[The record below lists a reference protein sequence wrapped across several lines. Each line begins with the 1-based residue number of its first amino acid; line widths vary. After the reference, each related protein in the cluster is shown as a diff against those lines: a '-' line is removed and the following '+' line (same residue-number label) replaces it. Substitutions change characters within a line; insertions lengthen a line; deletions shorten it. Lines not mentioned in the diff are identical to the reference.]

1 MGNTGDVRCGPTS
14 DWLDI
19 LEGISNCIYIWIFG
33 VNIQIWAEIL
43 LEYGVLCLMQG
54 QGPMLCEEVLHKAPP
69 FKQPLRGCQSMSL
82 SGEKMSLRVSST
94 IWVLCCFSV
103 LCTSNYLHVYF
114 YYLLSL
120 FSVIFIFVFVFIFI
134 FIINYLHHFSFINR
148 HLSS

>member
-1 MGNTGDVRCGPTS
+1 
-14 DWLDI
+14 
-19 LEGISNCIYIWIFG
+19 

-82 SGEKMSLRVSST
+82 SGKKNVTPGVFDYM
-94 IWVLCCFSV
+94 VLCCFSV

-114 YYLLSL
+114 YHLLSL

-134 FIINYLHHFSFINR
+134 FIINYLHHFSFINH